1 MATTVNEEKTVT
13 LIDGTKIK
21 VRPLK
26 ISLLRPFM
34 KKFEGVAAVA
44 EDNEK
49 SMNILMECIQ
59 IAMKQ
64 YKPELAED
72 LAALEENMDLPTVY
86 KVLNVAAGIKVDKK
100 SEEPVKDQATESGS
114 TWDSLDLAKLESEA
128 FLLGIWK
135 DYQELEESLS
145 MPELMATLSSKRELD
160 YEEKK
165 FLAAIQGVDLD
176 SQSGSS
182 RGQKEWEDMKARVF
196 SKGKTSDSN
205 DILALQGPSAQKAG
219 FGIGM
224 GIDYEDMRDP
234 SIVN

>member
-13 LIDGTKIK
+13 LIDGTKVK

-86 KVLNVAAGIKVDKK
+86 QIIEEASGVKLSDAALLNNL
-100 SEEPVKDQATESGS
+100 P
-114 TWDSLDLAKLESEA
+114 
-128 FLLGIWK
+128 
-135 DYQELEESLS
+135 
-145 MPELMATLSSKRELD
+145 
-160 YEEKK
+160 
-165 FLAAIQGVDLD
+165 
-176 SQSGSS
+176 
-182 RGQKEWEDMKARVF
+182 
-196 SKGKTSDSN
+196 
-205 DILALQGPSAQKAG
+205 
-219 FGIGM
+219 
-224 GIDYEDMRDP
+224 
-234 SIVN
+234 